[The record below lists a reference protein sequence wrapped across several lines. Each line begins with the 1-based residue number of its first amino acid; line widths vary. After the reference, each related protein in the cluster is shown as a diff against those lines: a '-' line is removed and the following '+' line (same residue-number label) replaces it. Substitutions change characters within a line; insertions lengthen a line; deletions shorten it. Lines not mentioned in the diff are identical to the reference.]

1 MTIYFARLDHLHSI
15 QSQMCGLKGVGM
27 GLGMTA
33 VTGLSHSEGKMVEQD
48 PEGNWVYWGEVYQGL
63 EQIAYGCCDQC
74 D

>member
-48 PEGNWVYWGEVYQGL
+48 PEGNWV
-63 EQIAYGCCDQC
+63 
-74 D
+74 